1 MSSINNRTVNGLTHF
16 QEDQVMM
23 KYTVKII

>member
-1 MSSINNRTVNGLTHF
+1 MSGINNRTVNGLTHF

-23 KYTVKII
+23 KYRIKII